1 MTQVWLVLAVVAVV
15 LYLVW
20 AWRNGSPWLVRLL
33 VSLEQRR
40 VGLSKA
46 QIQADGIEFQYL
58 HDGEGAT
65 PAAKPDDQRPILV
78 LIHGF
83 GGDANHWLGI
93 APLLTPHFQLY
104 MPEVPGYGETAF
116 PSGGEL
122 SIDAQSQRLAAFI
135 DAIGIE
141 QCYVAGNSMGGYLA
155 AMLGQQIPEKI
166 RALWLLN
173 PAGVHGAELTPLI
186 AEATEEH
193 GDNALIPMN
202 FIEFERLRRSVF
214 VTPPL
219 LPRPVAASVIRRCQ
233 QRIRLYKRLFEAM
246 CFASTPLDN
255 FAAQLTMPVL
265 LVWGD
270 EDRVLHPSAA
280 PVLEQLVPNIQSVMM
295 KNMGHCPMIEAP
307 EPSAKDFERFV
318 KSLGNPLTSP
328 KG

>member
-1 MTQVWLVLAVVAVV
+1 MTPMWFGLIVAAIV

-20 AWRNGSPWLVRLL
+20 AWRSGAPWLVRFL
-33 VSLEQRR
+33 VGIEQRR
-40 VGLSKA
+40 MGLSKA
-46 QIQADGIEFQYL
+46 RIQADGIDFHYL
-58 HDGEGAT
+58 HDGEGST
-65 PAAKPDDQRPILV
+65 PAAKADDQRPILV

-83 GGDANHWLGI
+83 GGDANHWLSI

-104 MPEVPGYGETAF
+104 MPEVPGYGDTAF
-116 PSGGEL
+116 PKGGEL
-122 SIDAQSQRLAAFI
+122 NIEAQSLRLAAFI
-135 DAIGIE
+135 EAMGIE

-155 AMLGQQIPEKI
+155 AMLGHQIPEKI

-214 VTPPL
+214 VKPPL
-219 LPRPVAASVIRRCQ
+219 LPRPIAASVIRRCQ
-233 QRIRLYKRLFEAM
+233 QRKSLYKRLFEAM
-246 CFASTPLDN
+246 CFASAPLDN
-255 FAAQLTMPVL
+255 FAAQLPMPVL

-270 EDRVLHPSAA
+270 QDHVLHPSAA
-280 PVLEQLVPNIQSVMM
+280 PVLEQLVPNIQSIMM
-295 KNMGHCPMIEAP
+295 NNMGHCPMLEAP

-328 KG
+328 NG